1 MLDSSIRS
9 AMVKDARAVAD
20 LAGQLGYPTPAD
32 DVRKRLEPILADRG
46 QAFIVAEVGDEV
58 VGWIHVHVTRLV
70 ESAPFAEL
78 GGFIVDQEHRGQG
91 VGRRLMAAAEEWIRA
106 QGIPKL
112 RVRTRSDRDDAHA
125 FYEAQGYA
133 LVKEQRIYDKEM

>member
-1 MLDSSIRS
+1 MTNSKIRS
-9 AMVKDARAVAD
+9 ATFGDALAIAR
-20 LAGQLGYPTPAD
+20 LAGQLGYPTAPG
-32 DVRKRLEPILADRG
+32 DVATRLEPILADDG
-46 QAFIVAEVGDEV
+46 QVFLVAEAAEGV
-58 VGWIHVHVTRLV
+58 VGWVHVHVTRLV

-78 GGFIVDQEHRGQG
+78 GGFVVDQAHRGQG

-133 LVKEQRIYDKEM
+133 LIKEQRIYDKEI